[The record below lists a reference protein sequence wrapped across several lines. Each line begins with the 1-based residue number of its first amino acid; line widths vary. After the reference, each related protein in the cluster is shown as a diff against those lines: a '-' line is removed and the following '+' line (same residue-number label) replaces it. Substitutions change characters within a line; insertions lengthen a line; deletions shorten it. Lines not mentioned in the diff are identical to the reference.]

1 MIENIPELYYMDLAQ
16 WTKEMHIGYVK
27 GVKRRFHA
35 EFDEDNP
42 APPKVQEVLTPFD
55 AAVDKEDSD
64 YELSRKDPLT
74 ADIDK
79 ADTERDQLLPVAVNM
94 IDNMAKATALP
105 QMQQAAQLM
114 QGPLQLY
121 HPSTR
126 SSLRDESTEIEQWLQ
141 AIHDDPAQTQAA
153 QTLGLTA
160 ILAEL
165 EVKNNL
171 VISLMDQRATGRA
184 GRADSVLAD
193 DRKETDRWLHN
204 LMRILDAAACMDS
217 DDDRFLVLISN
228 LQEDQKEW
236 KRQYD
241 DYRRSNRRIVV
252 KSKVVGKH
260 LYAVSAHATWL
271 QVAQKYPKLLAAD
284 PAPSAA
290 GTLPVVV
297 PVRIVSVE
305 KEAVKAGG
313 LAVALNGVLVK
324 PTDEVDF
331 TKDYALVLYDGTEP
345 DVPEP
350 DKGGDEGEVTPVTPE

>member
-1 MIENIPELYYMDLAQ
+1 MDLAQ

-94 IDNMAKATALP
+94 IDNMAKASALP

-141 AIHDDPAQTQAA
+141 AINDDPAQTQAA

-204 LMRILDAAACMDS
+204 LLRILDAAACMDS
-217 DDDRFLVLISN
+217 HDDRFLVLISN

-236 KRQYD
+236 KKQ
-241 DYRRSNRRIVV
+241 
-252 KSKVVGKH
+252 
-260 LYAVSAHATWL
+260 
-271 QVAQKYPKLLAAD
+271 YPKLLVAD

-350 DKGGDEGEVTPVTPE
+350 EDEGGDGEVTPVTPE

>member
-79 ADTERDQLLPVAVNM
+79 ADTERDQLLPMALNM

-114 QGPLQLY
+114 QGPVQLY

-141 AIHDDPAQTQAA
+141 TIHDDPAQTQAA

-193 DRKETDRWLHN
+193 DRKETDRWLRN
-204 LMRILDAAACMDS
+204 LLRILDAAACMDS
-217 DDDRFLVLISN
+217 HDDRFLVLISN

-236 KRQYD
+236 KKQYD

-252 KSKVVGKH
+252 M
-260 LYAVSAHATWL
+260 
-271 QVAQKYPKLLAAD
+271 
-284 PAPSAA
+284 
-290 GTLPVVV
+290 

-350 DKGGDEGEVTPVTPE
+350 EDEGGEGEVTPVTPE